1 MIAMNVDDRQHQVF
15 IDDLD
20 KVIESVSG
28 YSVDKIDDKIS
39 ALKKSFQNK
48 IKDFYDENRKLNIG
62 VIGQVKAGK
71 SSFLNTLLLQQL
83 CSLFLW
89 CL

>member
-48 IKDFYDENRKLNIG
+48 I
-62 VIGQVKAGK
+62 
-71 SSFLNTLLLQQL
+71 TLTK
-83 CSLFLW
+83 
-89 CL
+89 